1 MQLIECDDIRYLFS
15 PRLDHCGWTTAL
27 LGAGWPSYYW
37 GACRWTSFEWN
48 FASAWIKKPCKCF
61 IKWKIEQRVPT
72 LTYLENVNQIRD
84 ISGHTDQR
92 NEAAEVEL
100 RFFVQKFMQPLIQT
114 QCLHH
119 TAPTS
124 VVTSCALKGSA
135 ALLTF
140 SKLPFRDTYRWLLKL
155 RLVAKCKQ
163 VYPYKM
169 GLPEYQA
176 PKYLLWGQKAS
187 HILEYL

>member
-1 MQLIECDDIRYLFS
+1 MTCKCDFFWETRLSCRFSDFLWSTFDWEVRLIDPTVPEGDF
-15 PRLDHCGWTTAL
+15 
-27 LGAGWPSYYW
+27 PSCW
-37 GACRWTSFEWN
+37 VGGTS
-48 FASAWIKKPCKCF
+48 CF

-124 VVTSCALKGSA
+124 VVTSCALKSSA